1 VQEEMGKEAAAA
13 ESSSTVVLAV
23 NGKRYE
29 AAGVAPSTSLL
40 EFLRTH
46 TPVRGP
52 KLGCGEGTYAGTT
65 WPFLA
70 GADLVYACFVSY
82 CLYFR
87 KINKYYHLGEKTK
100 KDPPFPFVPK
110 MDVCKEINVEL
121 YLVAKKSRVISK
133 RSFVYFLEF

>member
-23 NGKRYE
+23 NSKRYE
-29 AAGVAPSTSLL
+29 TAGVAPSTSLL

-52 KLGCGEGTYAGTT
+52 KLGCGEGTYVGTT
-65 WPFLA
+65 WSFLA

-87 KINKYYHLGEKTK
+87 KINKYYHLEKKRRKTHRFRLSLK
-100 KDPPFPFVPK
+100 WMCV
-110 MDVCKEINVEL
+110 
-121 YLVAKKSRVISK
+121 KKST
-133 RSFVYFLEF
+133 